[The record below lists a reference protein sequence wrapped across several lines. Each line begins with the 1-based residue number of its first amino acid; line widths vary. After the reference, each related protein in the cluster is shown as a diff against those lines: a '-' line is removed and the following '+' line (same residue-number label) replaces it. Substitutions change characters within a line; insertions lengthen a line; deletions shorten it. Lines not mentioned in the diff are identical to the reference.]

1 MIIISNNGQ
10 CDPIDYIRQFSLSVG
25 PQSTVTAIPTVT
37 LTTTTTPISSTVIT
51 ETTSITS
58 TASPSTTTATGA
70 AKATVTSYPLPAIT
84 FVTRGV
90 FTVYSTSQVASVVA
104 TSTTTTTGACLFA
117 AIAEQTPEA
126 RRLVPDAINDKISV
140 SILGSKVAREAAL
153 PTAIV
158 RRGGSTFAKREARR
172 EEHVVEVRSVNL
184 QKRAPDEPTTTVID
198 STAAAST
205 STSTIFA
212 PTQIVTGTTTLVSTT
227 TTTPVV
233 TVSKGGAPVTTI
245 TAARST
251 ITNIFWIPVTQV
263 VVTRTSS
270 LTAIVTSTVAC

>member
-37 LTTTTTPISSTVIT
+37 LTTTSTPISSTIIT
-51 ETTSITS
+51 ETTSVTS
-58 TASPSTTTATGA
+58 SAAPSTTTATGA

-84 FVTRGV
+84 IVTRGV

-117 AIAEQTPEA
+117 AIAEQTPGA

-153 PTAIV
+153 PTLIA
-158 RRGGSTFAKREARR
+158 RRGGSTFSRREARKV
-172 EEHVVEVRSVNL
+172 EQVVEVRSVGL

-198 STAAAST
+198 SSAVAST

-212 PTQIVTGTTTLVSTT
+212 PTQTVTGTTTIVQTT
-227 TTTPVV
+227 TTTPIV
-233 TVSKGGAPVTTI
+233 TVSKGGVRVTTI
-245 TAARST
+245 TAPRPT
-251 ITNIFWIPVTQV
+251 ITNVFYIPVTQV
-263 VVTRTSS
+263 VVTETSS
-270 LTAIVTSTVAC
+270 LTAVVTSTVAC